1 MEPVLVA
8 TLWWYLPLDADS
20 TAPFGALSGMWEVMK
35 DNSGGWW
42 SIQPATPGF
51 LIATPAAVL
60 VTLLTATPARQMTE
74 LFERVTARDG
84 G

>member
-1 MEPVLVA
+1 M
-8 TLWWYLPLDADS
+8 TLWWYPPLDADS
-20 TAPFGALSGMWEVMK
+20 TAPFGTLSGLWEVMK

-51 LIATPAAVL
+51 LIATSAAVIA
-60 VTLLTATPARQMTE
+60 TLLTATPARQMTE

-84 G
+84 R